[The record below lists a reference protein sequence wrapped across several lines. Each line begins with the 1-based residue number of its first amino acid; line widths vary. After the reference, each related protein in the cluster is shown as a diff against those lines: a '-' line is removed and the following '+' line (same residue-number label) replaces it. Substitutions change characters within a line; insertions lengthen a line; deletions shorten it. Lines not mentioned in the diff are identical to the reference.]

1 MKKVGKLKTDSH
13 NAQSLVSKSTLAAFL
28 VVISIVV
35 PTSEGSTSTT
45 GSTENIYLHCVGK
58 YSNLDYEDCQGQ
70 YFYNPVACYHNT
82 ITDESRPCADYCN
95 NKLVH
100 SEDADKCHSY
110 CPGKYEPAD
119 WG

>member
-1 MKKVGKLKTDSH
+1 MKVRKCRTDYH
-13 NAQSLVSKSTLAAFL
+13 NAQPLVSKSTLAAFF
-28 VVISIVV
+28 VVISLVV
-35 PTSEGSTSTT
+35 QTSGRSTSTT
-45 GSTENIYLHCVGK
+45 GSTGNIYLYCTGK

-82 ITDESRPCADYCN
+82 ITDKSIPCADYCN